1 MKKRV
6 VAMFLAAVMAFSLV
20 ACGSKTDNGGNGG
33 DAGSTETIKLG
44 GVGPLTGGYA
54 NYGLSVQHGAELAVK
69 EINAAGGV
77 NGKQLELSFQDSQ
90 GDPESAVAAY
100 GKLMDWGMDVFLGGV
115 LSGETASVVAAA
127 KADDVLVMETTGS
140 ADKCID
146 GNDKAFRICFYD
158 SYQGTAAADYL
169 TDNALATEVG
179 VFYQS
184 DNDYSVGLYNAFV
197 AECGNAGVTIKETQT
212 FTTATN
218 TDFSTQVN
226 ALVSSGVKVVFIPIY
241 AEEASTFLTQAKGKF
256 AEDVYFFG
264 ADGLDGILGKVSQ
277 DVTIA
282 DNVLMMTP
290 FAADSTDPKVQAF
303 VKAYQD
309 AYNATPDQFAA
320 DAYDAVYTVKAAVEA
335 AGGSTSGA
343 DLAAVMPTITV
354 EGVTGTMTW
363 NADGNTNK
371 AASAIL
377 YKNGVGTLFGQDNA
391 NDAADAASED
401 AADTAADAEA

>member
-1 MKKRV
+1 MLMAV
-6 VAMFLAAVMAFSLV
+6 VMAFSLM
-20 ACGSKTDNGGNGG
+20 ACGNKTDNGG
-33 DAGSTETIKLG
+33 DAADTAETIKLG
-44 GVGPLTGGYA
+44 VVGPLTGGYA

-77 NGKQLELSFQDSQ
+77 NGKQLELSAQDSQ

-100 GKLMDWGMDVFLGGV
+100 GKLMDWGMNVFLGGV

-127 KADDVLVMETTGS
+127 KADDMFIMETTGS

-158 SYQGTAAADYL
+158 SYQGTAAANYL
-169 TDNALATEVG
+169 KDNALADEVG
-179 VFYQS
+179 VLYQS
-184 DNDYSVGLYNAFV
+184 DNDYSAGLYNAFV
-197 AECGNAGVTIKETQT
+197 AECEKTGVTIKETQT
-212 FTTATN
+212 FTAATA

-226 ALVSSGVKVVFIPIY
+226 ALANSGVKVVFLPH
-241 AEEASTFLTQAKGKF
+241 LRGGGLHLPDPGQGQVR
-256 AEDVYFFG
+256 EDVYFFRG
-264 ADGLDGILGKVSQ
+264 DGLDGILSKVSQ

-303 VKAYQD
+303 VKAYEE
-309 AYNATPDQFAA
+309 AYGATPDQFAA

-335 AGGSTSGA
+335 AGSTSGA
-343 DLAAVMPTITV
+343 DLAAAMTSLTV

-377 YKNGVGTLFGQDNA
+377 YKNGVGTLFGQEST
-391 NDAADAASED
+391 DAAA
-401 AADTAADAEA
+401 

>member
-6 VAMFLAAVMAFSLV
+6 FAMLMACMMALSLV
-20 ACGSKTDNGGNGG
+20 ACGNKTNDNGGSG
-33 DAGSTETIKLG
+33 DSVDGAGTETIKLG
-44 GVGPLTGGYA
+44 VVGPLTGGYA
-54 NYGLSVQHGAELAVK
+54 NYGLSVQHGAQLAVD

-77 NGKQLELSFQDSQ
+77 NGKQLELSAQDSQ

-100 GKLMDWGMDVFLGGV
+100 GKLMDWGMNVFLGGV

-127 KADDVLVMETTGS
+127 KADDMFIMETTGS

-169 TDNALATEVG
+169 KDNALADEVG

-184 DNDYSVGLYNAFV
+184 DNDYSAGLYNAFV
-197 AECGNAGVTIKETQT
+197 AECEKTGVTIKETQT

-226 ALVSSGVKVVFIPIY
+226 ALVNSGVKVVFIPIY

-290 FAADSTDPKVQAF
+290 FAADSAAANVQAF
-303 VKAYQD
+303 VSAYQ
-309 AYNATPDQFAA
+309 ANYNATPDQFAA
-320 DAYDAVYTVKAAVEA
+320 DAYDAVYVVKAAVEA

-343 DLAAVMPTITV
+343 ELATVMTSLTV

-377 YKNGVGTLFGQDNA
+377 YKNGVGTLFGEDSG
-391 NDAADAASED
+391 AAE
-401 AADTAADAEA
+401 

>member
-1 MKKRV
+1 MKKKV

-20 ACGSKTDNGGNGG
+20 ACGSKTDNGGG
-33 DAGSTETIKLG
+33 DADGAETIKLG
-44 GVGPLTGGYA
+44 AVGPLTGGYA
-54 NYGLSVQHGAELAVK
+54 NYGLSVQHGAELAIK

-77 NGKQLELSFQDSQ
+77 NGRQLELSFQDSQ

-100 GKLMDWGMDVFLGGV
+100 GKLMDWGMNVFLGGV

-127 KADDVLVMETTGS
+127 KADDMFIMETTGS

-197 AECGNAGVTIKETQT
+197 AECANAGVTIKETQT

-256 AEDVYFFG
+256 ADDVYFFG

-309 AYNATPDQFAA
+309 AYSATPDQFAA
-320 DAYDAVYTVKAAVEA
+320 DAYDAVYVVKAAVEA
-335 AGGSTSGA
+335 ANGSTSGA
-343 DLAAVMPTITV
+343 DLAAVMPNITA

-377 YKNGVGTLFGQDNA
+377 YKDGVGTLFGQD
-391 NDAADAASED
+391 AADDAGTAED
-401 AADTAADAEA
+401 ADTAADAEA

>member
-6 VAMFLAAVMAFSLV
+6 FAMLMACMMALSLV
-20 ACGSKTDNGGNGG
+20 ACGNKTNDNGGSG
-33 DAGSTETIKLG
+33 DSADGAGTETIKLG
-44 GVGPLTGGYA
+44 VVGPLTGGYA
-54 NYGLSVQHGAELAVK
+54 NYGLSVQHGAQLAVD

-77 NGKQLELSFQDSQ
+77 NGKQLELSAQDSQ

-100 GKLMDWGMDVFLGGV
+100 GKLMDWGMNVFLGGV

-127 KADDVLVMETTGS
+127 KADDMFIMETTGS

-169 TDNALATEVG
+169 KDNALADEVG

-184 DNDYSVGLYNAFV
+184 DNDYSAGLYNAFV
-197 AECGNAGVTIKETQT
+197 AECEKTGVTIKETQT
-212 FTTATN
+212 FTAATN

-226 ALVSSGVKVVFIPIY
+226 ALVNSGVKVVFIPIY

-290 FAADSTDPKVQAF
+290 FAANSAAANVQAF
-303 VKAYQD
+303 VSAYQ
-309 AYNATPDQFAA
+309 ANYNATPDQFAA
-320 DAYDAVYTVKAAVEA
+320 DAYDAVYVVKAAVEA

-343 DLAAVMPTITV
+343 ELAAVMTSLTV

-377 YKNGVGTLFGQDNA
+377 YKNGVGTLFGEDSG
-391 NDAADAASED
+391 AAE
-401 AADTAADAEA
+401 

>member
-1 MKKRV
+1 MKKKV
-6 VAMFLAAVMAFSLV
+6 VAMFLAAVMALSLV
-20 ACGSKTDNGGNGG
+20 ACGSKSDNSGSG
-33 DAGSTETIKLG
+33 DASGTETIKLG

-100 GKLMDWGMDVFLGGV
+100 GKLMDWGMNVSLGAV

-197 AECGNAGVTIKETQT
+197 AECQNTGVTIKETQT
-212 FTTATN
+212 FTTATS

-226 ALVSSGVKVVFIPIY
+226 ALASSGVKVVFTPIY
-241 AEEASTFLTQAKGKF
+241 HLRG
-256 AEDVYFFG
+256 G
-264 ADGLDGILGKVSQ
+264 GLHL
-277 DVTIA
+277 
-282 DNVLMMTP
+282 P
-290 FAADSTDPKVQAF
+290 DP
-303 VKAYQD
+303 
-309 AYNATPDQFAA
+309 
-320 DAYDAVYTVKAAVEA
+320 
-335 AGGSTSGA
+335 
-343 DLAAVMPTITV
+343 
-354 EGVTGTMTW
+354 
-363 NADGNTNK
+363 
-371 AASAIL
+371 
-377 YKNGVGTLFGQDNA
+377 GQG
-391 NDAADAASED
+391 
-401 AADTAADAEA
+401 

>member
-6 VAMFLAAVMAFSLV
+6 FAMLMACMMALSLV
-20 ACGSKTDNGGNGG
+20 ACGNKTNDNGGSG
-33 DAGSTETIKLG
+33 DSADGAGTETIKLG
-44 GVGPLTGGYA
+44 VVGPLTGGYA
-54 NYGLSVQHGAELAVK
+54 NYGLSVQHGAQLAVD

-77 NGKQLELSFQDSQ
+77 NGKQLELSAQDSQ

-100 GKLMDWGMDVFLGGV
+100 GKLMDWGMNVFLGGV

-127 KADDVLVMETTGS
+127 KADDMFIMETTGS

-169 TDNALATEVG
+169 KDNALADEVG

-184 DNDYSVGLYNAFV
+184 DNDYSAGLYNAFV
-197 AECGNAGVTIKETQT
+197 AECEKTGVTIKETQT

-226 ALVSSGVKVVFIPIY
+226 ALVNSGVKVVFILIY

-290 FAADSTDPKVQAF
+290 FAADSAAANVQAF
-303 VKAYQD
+303 VSAYQ
-309 AYNATPDQFAA
+309 ANYNATPDQFAA
-320 DAYDAVYTVKAAVEA
+320 DAYDAVYVVKAAVEA

-343 DLAAVMPTITV
+343 ELAAVMTSLTV

-377 YKNGVGTLFGQDNA
+377 YKNGVGALFGQNTA
-391 NDAADAASED
+391 ESTENT
-401 AADTAADAEA
+401 DTAE

>member
-6 VAMFLAAVMAFSLV
+6 FAMLMACMMALSLV
-20 ACGSKTDNGGNGG
+20 ACGNKTNDNGGSG
-33 DAGSTETIKLG
+33 DGADGAGTETIKLG
-44 GVGPLTGGYA
+44 VVGPLTGGYA
-54 NYGLSVQHGAELAVK
+54 NYGLSVQHGAQLAVD

-77 NGKQLELSFQDSQ
+77 NGKQLELSAQDSQ

-100 GKLMDWGMDVFLGGV
+100 GKLMDWGMNVFLGGV

-127 KADDVLVMETTGS
+127 KADDMFIMETTGS

-169 TDNALATEVG
+169 KDNALADEVG

-184 DNDYSVGLYNAFV
+184 DNDYSAGLYNAFV
-197 AECGNAGVTIKETQT
+197 AECEKTGVTIKETQT

-226 ALVSSGVKVVFIPIY
+226 ALVNSGVKVVFIPIY

-290 FAADSTDPKVQAF
+290 FAADSAAANVQAF
-303 VKAYQD
+303 VSAYQ
-309 AYNATPDQFAA
+309 ANYNATPDQFAA
-320 DAYDAVYTVKAAVEA
+320 DAYDAVYVVKAAVEA

-343 DLAAVMPTITV
+343 ELAAVMTSLTV

-377 YKNGVGTLFGQDNA
+377 YKNGVGTLFGEDSG
-391 NDAADAASED
+391 AAE
-401 AADTAADAEA
+401 